1 MPRCARSVTET
12 LVLSVLYSRGASQRE
27 RACARSCLTST
38 AIFPVPE
45 IPMESPD
52 HSLPSLFKQLGLPDD
67 PVSID
72 RFIAT
77 HSPLKPELHLADAFF
92 WSKSQADFLRTEILD
107 DADWAEVVDQLDVLL
122 RKGRGI

>member
-1 MPRCARSVTET
+1 
-12 LVLSVLYSRGASQRE
+12 
-27 RACARSCLTST
+27 
-38 AIFPVPE
+38 
-45 IPMESPD
+45 MESPD

-67 PVSID
+67 SVSID

-92 WSKSQADFLRTEILD
+92 WSESQADFLRGEILD

-122 RKGRGI
+122 RKGRGV

>member
-1 MPRCARSVTET
+1 
-12 LVLSVLYSRGASQRE
+12 
-27 RACARSCLTST
+27 
-38 AIFPVPE
+38 
-45 IPMESPD
+45 MESPD

-92 WSKSQADFLRTEILD
+92 WSKSQADFLRSEILD

-122 RKGRGI
+122 RKGRGV